1 MKKFC
6 ALLLS
11 LILVL
16 TFAACGAKPADDN
29 NGDENNNSITN
40 EPGYSF
46 TVSGVKVE
54 MGALAKDVIDAI
66 GGTPSYTEE
75 TSCAFEGLDKT
86 YGYGGYYI
94 TTYPDGDKD
103 YIYSAWFVDDS
114 VTTAEG
120 IYIGST
126 KAEVEAAYGADCF
139 DDAGS
144 ATLSKGNTELIII
157 LEDDAVVEIQYQA
170 IVE

>member
-1 MKKFC
+1 MKRIL
-6 ALLLS
+6 AIILS
-11 LILVL
+11 LVFIL
-16 TFAACGAKPADDN
+16 TFAACGNEPDGNN
-29 NGDENNNSITN
+29 NGTSKNPN
-40 EPGYSF
+40 EPGYFF
-46 TVSGVKVE
+46 TVNGVKVE
-54 MGALAKDVIDAI
+54 MNVLASSVTDAL
-66 GGTPSYTEE
+66 GEPTTYTEE

-114 VTTAEG
+114 VATSEN

-126 KAEVEAAYGADCF
+126 KADVEAAYGEDCF
-139 DDAGS
+139 GDSNTA
-144 ATLSKGNTELIII
+144 ALKKGNTELKII
-157 LEDDAVVEIQYQA
+157 LTDDVVSSIQYQA